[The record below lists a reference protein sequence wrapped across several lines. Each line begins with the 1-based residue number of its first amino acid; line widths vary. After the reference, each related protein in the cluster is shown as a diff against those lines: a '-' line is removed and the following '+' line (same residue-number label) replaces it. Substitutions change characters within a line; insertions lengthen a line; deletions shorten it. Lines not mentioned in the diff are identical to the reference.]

1 MFEDAW
7 WSFTTAGRVSFGS
20 GVSRFVSTAV
30 SQLGNRIVLCTDQ
43 NLIQAGLVE
52 PVVDAIRGIPGV
64 DVLIFDGGVPEIG
77 FDGVE
82 RCFEVVRG
90 FSPNVVVGLGG
101 GSNLD
106 LAKVIAAR
114 CVDDRDVRS
123 WITDG
128 VPKDALPIVALPTT
142 AGTGSEVTS
151 VAVLTNEESQTK
163 VGFQS
168 PVLMP
173 KVALVDPLLT
183 LSCPPKVTA
192 YSGMDALTHAVESF
206 TAIDFADKAVPGYLD
221 QGFIGRN
228 PVSNALAMSAIVLI
242 GENLERAVTQGDDV
256 PAREAMALGSL
267 LAGMAFATAGTSIV
281 HALQYPLGAL
291 TKTAHGLGNAVLLPS
306 AIRFNLNSRT
316 REAAEIARA
325 LGDRGHNDQVAAARL
340 PDLVG
345 DLAWSVG
352 IEPNLRSLGVSE
364 SDLDQIAEAA
374 SRITRLTG
382 NNPRPVEI
390 AGLREVLYGALD
402 YRPPTMRVAI

>member
-1 MFEDAW
+1 
-7 WSFTTAGRVSFGS
+7 
-20 GVSRFVSTAV
+20 
-30 SQLGNRIVLCTDQ
+30 
-43 NLIQAGLVE
+43 
-52 PVVDAIRGIPGV
+52 
-64 DVLIFDGGVPEIG
+64 
-77 FDGVE
+77 
-82 RCFEVVRG
+82 
-90 FSPNVVVGLGG
+90 
-101 GSNLD
+101 
-106 LAKVIAAR
+106 
-114 CVDDRDVRS
+114 
-123 WITDG
+123 
-128 VPKDALPIVALPTT
+128 
-142 AGTGSEVTS
+142 
-151 VAVLTNEESQTK
+151 
-163 VGFQS
+163 
-168 PVLMP
+168 
-173 KVALVDPLLT
+173 LT